1 MKTILKALPRRT
13 NEIISNRYQ
22 AKRFKTSEAM
32 YTFLNKQYDNDWKE
46 SKENLKTGTYFT
58 QMDRNGVRYIN
69 VKELQM

>member
-46 SKENLKTGTYFT
+46 SKENLKTGVYFT
-58 QMDRNGVRYIN
+58 QMDSNGIRYIN